1 MRIVALTPK
10 PSISSAIGLPIGGD
24 QRKVD
29 RADDALALQQFQV
42 GER

>member
-1 MRIVALTPK
+1 MGIVGANTEL
-10 PSISSAIGLPIGGD
+10 SISSAIGSPIGGD

-29 RADDALALQQFQV
+29 RAGDAPALQQFHV